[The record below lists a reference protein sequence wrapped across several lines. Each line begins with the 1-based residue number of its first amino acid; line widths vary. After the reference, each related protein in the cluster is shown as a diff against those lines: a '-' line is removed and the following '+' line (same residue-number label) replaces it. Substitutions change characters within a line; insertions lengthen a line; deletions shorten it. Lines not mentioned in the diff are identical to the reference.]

1 MASKKWYKLPDN
13 YIYVSH
19 IGEDGVY
26 MILPNY
32 PESVQDTM
40 QNEFTSTNALSRSAP
55 VYTYSNSGPRSM
67 QVTLD
72 LHRDLMDNVNIN
84 VSNLKNKCMGVEFN
98 DYDDYLDKLLKLLQ
112 AIALPKYNL
121 DNKAV
126 EPPIVA
132 LRISDEVFI
141 RGIVTGGVTV
151 TYQKPI
157 LSNGKYARV
166 TVAFTIYETDPYD
179 ASTVYKNGGFRGV
192 TRTMRKGFHLEND

>member
-1 MASKKWYKLPDN
+1 MASKQWYTLPDN

-19 IGEDGVY
+19 LGEDGVY
-26 MILPNY
+26 IILPNY
-32 PESVQDTM
+32 PDSVQDTM
-40 QNEFTSTNALSRSAP
+40 QNQFGQTNALARSAP
-55 VYTYSNSGPRSM
+55 VFTYVNSGPRSM
-67 QVTLD
+67 QVTLQ
-72 LHRDLMDNVNIN
+72 LHRDLMDSVNIN
-84 VSNLKNKCMGVEFN
+84 VSNLQNKCMGVEFN
-98 DYDDYLDKLLKLLQ
+98 DYDDYLDKLLKILQ

-141 RGIVTGGVTV
+141 RGIVSGGVTV

-157 LSNGKYARV
+157 LSNGKYAQV
-166 TVAFTIYETDPYD
+166 TVAFNIYETDPYD

-192 TRTMRKGFHLEND
+192 TRTMKKGFHLED